1 MHKLDCKTK
10 LQHLQVCILVGCVPS
25 ACWPYPV
32 VSVEVSAY
40 WGGCLPWGVYPG
52 VHLPRGVCLET
63 VCLGN
68 VWPGW
73 VCILACNGA
82 DTPFRTESQT
92 GVKTLPFPQNS
103 FAGSKKSISVE
114 IWPPTYGQFVLHS
127 EQVWTCPG
135 EGAAQWGPSLTRRGW
150 ERGSIQKECGCSL

>member
-1 MHKLDCKTK
+1 M
-10 LQHLQVCILVGCVPS
+10 G
-25 ACWPYPV
+25 
-32 VSVEVSAY
+32 
-40 WGGCLPWGVYPG
+40 GGCLPWGVYLG
-52 VHLPRGVCLET
+52 VRLPRGFCLET

-103 FAGSKKSISVE
+103 FAGSKKAFQSKFDHPLMDSLCCIVNKFE
-114 IWPPTYGQFVLHS
+114 HVQGRELHS
-127 EQVWTCPG
+127 EVQV
-135 EGAAQWGPSLTRRGW
+135 
-150 ERGSIQKECGCSL
+150 